1 MRYLVIS
8 FSWEERESYFDHV
21 LAGNAE
27 EARKWVQRVR
37 GEYADVTDVFTAE
50 ELISNAECLKDSSEA
65 EIRDNMNKLE
75 SSQ

>member
-8 FSWEERESYFDHV
+8 FGWEERESYFDHI

-27 EARKWVQRVR
+27 EARRRVQRVR

-50 ELISNAECLKDSSEA
+50 DLISIAGGLKDSSEA
-65 EIRDNMNKLE
+65 EIRDNMNNLE
-75 SSQ
+75 LSR